1 MGRRTSILSSN
12 LPEFRLAMWTF
23 HVRISENIRH
33 HVSAGARTV
42 SVGIVGVLVV
52 DEKEN
57 HEVARDSQT
66 I

>member
-1 MGRRTSILSSN
+1 MGRRTSILSSD
-12 LPEFRLAMWTF
+12 LPEFRLAIWTF
-23 HVRISENIRH
+23 NVRISENIQH
-33 HVSAGARTV
+33 QVSAAARTV
-42 SVGIVGVLVV
+42 SVGIVGVLIV